1 MDCARTTVLTGAA
14 CSQVAE
20 HLRAWMVTPGAG
32 GQGDAGLLMAEALE
46 LWSALIVH
54 QLVPPPRAPELLV
67 RIKQLTEPTATS
79 LVAVAAF
86 FSRPAGGFAGH
97 MSNDEHKARRR
108 GVLWGLQALAP
119 QQPEL
124 IAMTGPRQT
133 DEPPNVRGVAD
144 VIRAMCLGLC
154 PSPAA
159 LSAAAV
165 QWWPDDVKEQSR
177 RMMRRSAEPIAVAQV
192 SAHPSDNL
200 ALLMQSSRLAL
211 PVTKELLAHA
221 GQSLATHLDGA
232 HEAAHIFALMAVAAE
247 TGTVAS
253 ATVLPDPPPE
263 VWCPSGSVALS
274 SASAL
279 ERAQGVLMERNSPA
293 RLFTP
298 RLLAAAYALGAAAAL
313 EPHSPSGLAD
323 PLSDTILQLRH
334 TLLAAVTTLQAA
346 VSAEP
351 TTTARLEDDLFFDE
365 GDFGQA
371 AGAASVRV
379 PAATQRTPAT
389 LANPLTQA
397 ATAASIGVME
407 TSSDP
412 LDVCVAVIA
421 ALGIARPLAAADSLI
436 SLLDEAP
443 DVLPKSAHDAVLTA
457 LCGLRGAPPPALCA
471 AMTALSGELQQ
482 IRCYQFERAAWIL
495 RLLSL
500 AASVQLGFKDVDAE
514 MADADAS
521 EAYVKVCSALAEN
534 QAELRACGLTAGV
547 ALVHAVYDLV
557 GAVRD
562 SPDCI
567 ADVAVQA
574 VEDPRYAV
582 RCAMISRFGELLSS
596 AFAEVHHQVIMTD
609 LCQSLAGLRSPVAAG
624 GKDLD
629 FRLPDTEFE
638 DKARQEST
646 LLLLGEVAVAS
657 GPLEAACIYDIISLA
672 VDRPCHVP
680 TALRVLTTTAKRM
693 GYVDRFALIEHH
705 IAFIAHHWTVS
716 GRNVDSLVH
725 AAELLAPRKSLTKGS
740 DIVRSYARYMLPRL
754 VECNDVTSVSRL
766 AQLCGLS
773 NTELFL
779 QHGAR
784 TLAALHAFRVNGGD
798 AGKVHFRCAFENEAA
813 VIKSAFTN
821 VMDIFKNKWP
831 LILRELLRM
840 VPAVS
845 TDPQSGNDGA
855 AHTPELQSFQPSMS
869 MAATLAAVHDLEAA
883 LNRST
888 RTDAQSVLWSPDVVA
903 EHLVFIHG
911 ALDRAKSPRHR
922 FVALNS
928 LSVLL
933 QLVLKH
939 RKVRR

>member
-1 MDCARTTVLTGAA
+1 MT
-14 CSQVAE
+14 
-20 HLRAWMVTPGAG
+20 
-32 GQGDAGLLMAEALE
+32 EALE
-46 LWSALIVH
+46 LWSSLIVH
-54 QLVPPPRAPELLV
+54 QLVPPPRAPELLL

-86 FSRPAGGFAGH
+86 FSRPAGGFAGTL
-97 MSNDEHKARRR
+97 SNDERKARGR
-108 GVLWGLQALAP
+108 GVIWGLQALAP

-144 VIRAMCLGLC
+144 AIRAMCLGLC
-154 PSPAA
+154 PTPAA

-165 QWWPDDVKEQSR
+165 QWWPDDAKEQSR
-177 RMMRRSAEPIAVAQV
+177 RLMRRSAESVADPLAA
-192 SAHPSDNL
+192 AHPS
-200 ALLMQSSRLAL
+200 AHVVPLMQSSRLAL
-211 PVTKELLAHA
+211 PVTKELLTHA

-232 HEAAHIFALMAVAAE
+232 REAAHIFALMAVAAE
-247 TGTVAS
+247 TGTA
-253 ATVLPDPPPE
+253 AAAAVLPDPPPD

-279 ERAQGVLMERNSPA
+279 ERAQGVLLERSSPA
-293 RLFTP
+293 RLFTQ

-371 AGAASVRV
+371 AGAASARV
-379 PAATQRTPAT
+379 PAATQRAPAT
-389 LANPLTQA
+389 LVNPLTQV
-397 ATAASIGVME
+397 ATAASSGIVE
-407 TSSDP
+407 TACDP
-412 LDVCVAVIA
+412 LEVCVGVIA

-436 SLLDEAP
+436 SLLGEASEA
-443 DVLPKSAHDAVLTA
+443 LPQSARDAVLTA
-457 LCGLRGAPPPALCA
+457 LCGLRSAPPRALCA
-471 AMTALSGELQQ
+471 AMNSLSGELQQ
-482 IRCYQFERAAWIL
+482 IRFYQFERASWLL
-495 RLLSL
+495 RLLSST
-500 AASVQLGFKDVDAE
+500 ASVLLSFKDQDAE
-514 MADADAS
+514 MADADTS
-521 EAYVKVCSALAEN
+521 EAYTKVCSALAAN
-534 QAELRACGLTAGV
+534 QAELRACGITAGV
-547 ALVHAVYDLV
+547 QLVHAVYDLV

-582 RCAMISRFGELLSS
+582 RCAVVPRFGALLSS
-596 AFAEVHHQVIMTD
+596 TFAEKHHQVIMED
-609 LCQSLAGLRSPVAAG
+609 MCQHLAGLRSPAAAG
-624 GKDLD
+624 GKELASCLSDI
-629 FRLPDTEFE
+629 EFE

-657 GPLEAACIYDIISLA
+657 GPLEAGCIYDVISLA
-672 VDRPCHVP
+672 VDQPCHVP
-680 TALRVLTTTAKRM
+680 TALRVLTDTAKRM
-693 GYVDRFALIEHH
+693 GYADRFALIEHH
-705 IAFIAHHWTVS
+705 IAFIAHQWTVS

-725 AAELLAPRKSLTKGS
+725 AAELLAPRKSLTKGC
-740 DIVRSYARYMLPRL
+740 DIVRSYARFMLPRL

-773 NTELFL
+773 NKELFL

-813 VIKSAFTN
+813 VINASFTN

-831 LILRELLRM
+831 LILREMLRM
-840 VPAVS
+840 VPAVL
-845 TDPQSGNDGA
+845 TDAQAGNDGA
-855 AHTPELQSFQPSMS
+855 AHAPELQSFQPSMS
-869 MAATLAAVHDLEAA
+869 IAATLASVHDLEAA

-888 RTDAQSVLWSPDVVA
+888 RSDAQVVLWSPDVVA

-922 FVALNS
+922 VVALNS

-933 QLVLKH
+933 QLVMKH
-939 RKVRR
+939 RKVRQ